1 MALTDYLERG
11 FLINPDGI
19 CLEMEERRF
28 TYREVSGLVNR
39 IARALDAAGYGIG
52 THAAV
57 LSANDPLGY
66 VCTLGVMRAGMTY
79 VPLDF
84 RNSADDNERILDFSD
99 TEVLFHQ
106 RRFADQVRTL
116 LPRLPKIRVVICIDG
131 PDGDVPGLA
140 QWIERFSD
148 SEPEWQVPT
157 DAIAWLQTGSGTSGD
172 FRIAMMS
179 HRAYHAFVAFQQIWL
194 PDPSPVMLVAA
205 PITHAGGGLS
215 YQVLARGG
223 RIVLLEKPD
232 PRAVLTAIERHRITQ
247 VFLPP
252 TVIYRLLDEPDVE
265 RFDYGS
271 LKYMIYSAAP
281 MAVGKLKRAL
291 QVFGP
296 VMAQAFGQTEM
307 LGIANLSPD
316 EHYVNGE
323 IAPDS
328 RLSACGR
335 PGLPF
340 CKVAIMSDENVPLP
354 RGRTGEICARGDQ
367 MMSGYYKNPIATR
380 RTIVDGWLHTG
391 DIGYFDEEGYLR
403 IVDRRKDVIIS
414 GGFNVYP
421 GEIEQVIASIEGVQD
436 CAVIGVPD
444 PQWGEAVKAVVEPS
458 PGRTLRSADIVD
470 RCRELLGGVK
480 TPKSVD
486 FVAELPR
493 STRGKVLKRVLR
505 DAYWSG
511 ESRRI

>member
-1 MALTDYLERG
+1 MAVTDYLERG
-11 FLINPDGI
+11 VLIDPDGV
-19 CLEMEERRF
+19 CLEMADSRF

-39 IARALDAAGYGIG
+39 IARALGADGYGAG
-52 THAAV
+52 ANAAV

-66 VCTLGVMRAGMTY
+66 VCTLGIMRAGMAY

-99 TEVLFHQ
+99 SEALFYQ
-106 RRFADQVRTL
+106 RRFAAQVRTL
-116 LPRLPKIRVVICIDG
+116 LPRLPKIRIVVCIDG
-131 PDGDVPGLA
+131 RDGDVPGLGE
-140 QWIERFSD
+140 WIERFPD
-148 SEPEWQVPT
+148 GEPESQVPI
-157 DAIAWLQTGSGTSGD
+157 DAVAWLQTGSGTSGD
-172 FRIAMMS
+172 FRMAMIS

-232 PRAVLTAIERHRITQ
+232 PRAVLEAIARHRITQ

-307 LGIANLSPD
+307 LGIANMTPQ
-316 EHYVNGE
+316 EHYVDGG

-340 CKVAIMSDENVPLP
+340 CKVAILDDANRPLP
-354 RGRTGEICARGDQ
+354 QGQAGEICARGDQ
-367 MMSGYYKNPIATR
+367 MMSGYYRNPIATR
-380 RTIVDGWLHTG
+380 RTIVDGWLRTG
-391 DIGYFDEEGYLR
+391 DIGYFDGEGYLH

-414 GGFNVYP
+414 GGLNVHSA
-421 GEIEQVIASIEGVQD
+421 EIEQVIATIDGVQD

-444 PQWGEAVKAVVEPS
+444 AQWGEAVKAVVEPS
-458 PGRTLRSADIVD
+458 PGRVLRPEDIIA
-470 RCRELLGGVK
+470 RCRERLGGVK
-480 TPKSVD
+480 TPKTVD

-493 STRGKVLKRVLR
+493 SARGKVLKRVLR
-505 DAYWSG
+505 DAYWKG
-511 ESRRI
+511 EARKI